1 MCVTRAG
8 SVVMLQGA
16 CNVSLTRA
24 QVTFLEEGLRLLNG
38 HISRGWQETYAEPY
52 IETESRG

>member
-1 MCVTRAG
+1 M
-8 SVVMLQGA
+8 VMLQGA

-38 HISRGWQETYAEPY
+38 HISRGWQETYAEPD